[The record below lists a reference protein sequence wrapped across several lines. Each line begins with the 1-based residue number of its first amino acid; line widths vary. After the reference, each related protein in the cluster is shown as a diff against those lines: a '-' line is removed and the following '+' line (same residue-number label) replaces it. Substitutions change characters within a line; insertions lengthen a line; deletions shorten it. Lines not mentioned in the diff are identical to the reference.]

1 MPRKSKKVQ
10 EAANQ
15 ADNQIEVGNQT
26 IEVGN
31 EVVPST
37 IVEGSEVEVF
47 GSTQE
52 GTTEVA
58 PVETPI
64 VQAVEQIAQAA
75 PKPPRV
81 SKRPYI
87 ARVCELLEA
96 GTHDAKEIVAL
107 VLVEFPEV
115 KKGGIQTFVT
125 DLKNPKYRHWKDRAV
140 VVNGSGKLQ
149 FEDTVVKV
157 EAEPAPEAPVEVV
170 PEVVATTEELQAEQ
184 PNE

>member
-81 SKRPYI
+81 SKRPY
-87 ARVCELLEA
+87 
-96 GTHDAKEIVAL
+96 
-107 VLVEFPEV
+107 
-115 KKGGIQTFVT
+115 
-125 DLKNPKYRHWKDRAV
+125 
-140 VVNGSGKLQ
+140 
-149 FEDTVVKV
+149 
-157 EAEPAPEAPVEVV
+157 APECQRTAGGG
-170 PEVVATTEELQAEQ
+170 
-184 PNE
+184 